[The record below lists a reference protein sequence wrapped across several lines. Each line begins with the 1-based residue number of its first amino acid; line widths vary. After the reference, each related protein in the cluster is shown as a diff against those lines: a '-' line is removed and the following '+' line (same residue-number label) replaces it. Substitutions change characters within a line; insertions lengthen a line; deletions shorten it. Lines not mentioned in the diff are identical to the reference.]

1 VTEDPFASPR
11 EPGPQG
17 ADGRTA
23 TGEVSATG
31 RELAPTWFRVIV
43 FIWSGQAF
51 SIVTS
56 YAATYAAIWHIT
68 ATTNSALMLSLTT
81 MFSLLPT
88 GLLSPFAGVLADRV
102 NRRTMMLLA
111 DAATGLVSAALG
123 VAIWL
128 DQLSLPLLMALLA
141 LRACAQAF
149 HAPAMTAA
157 MPMLVPDRHL
167 LRVNSLDQMLW
178 SGAAIG
184 APALGILFYTSIG
197 FQWVMFLDTAGAGL
211 ACLGLA
217 LVRVPTVRDESM
229 TGQHIF
235 KNMVDGFRV
244 IRSNRGLFWLMAFCT
259 LAMIFFMPIGSLF
272 PLMTYQHFGLGGYHA
287 SITEAVWGVAMLV
300 GSGVLLA
307 WGGGRRHVR
316 LVIFSGM
323 ALGVTIAVCGVLP
336 PTGFWAFAALT
347 GVMGAVASFYN
358 GPLTTVVQ
366 RHTPEEKMG
375 RVMGLF
381 GSILSLT
388 SPIGLIIS
396 GFAAERTGIATW
408 FLICGVLMSAVT
420 AAALLVRP
428 ILALD
433 NPPAE

>member
-1 VTEDPFASPR
+1 VTEDPSASPR

-17 ADGRTA
+17 GDGRTA
-23 TGEVSATG
+23 TREVSATG
-31 RELAPTWFRVIV
+31 RELGPGWFRVIV
-43 FIWSGQAF
+43 FIWTGQAF

-56 YAATYAAIWHIT
+56 YAAGYAAIWHIT

-81 MFSLLPT
+81 MFSLLPM
-88 GLLSPFAGVLADRV
+88 GLLSPLAGVLADRV

-111 DAATGLVSAALG
+111 DAATGVVSAGIG

-184 APALGILFYTSIG
+184 GPALGILFYTSIG
-197 FQWVMFLDTAGAGL
+197 FQWVMFLDAVGAGL

-229 TGQHIF
+229 AGQHIF
-235 KNMVDGFRV
+235 KNMVDGFHV
-244 IRSNRGLFWLMAFCT
+244 IRSNRGLFWLMALCT
-259 LAMIFFMPIGSLF
+259 LAMVFFMPIGSLF

-287 SITEAVWGVAMLV
+287 SVTEAVWGVAMLV

-323 ALGVTIAVCGVLP
+323 AIGVTIAVCGVLP

-408 FLICGVLMSAVT
+408 FLICGILMSAVT

-428 ILALD
+428 VLALD